1 MKYSNQ
7 LEVILFSRYSLKDLR
22 QKELIKWLGTTA
34 QSVIERQDEKAK
46 KINLRTLKGTPT
58 IYLS

>member
-7 LEVILFSRYSLKDLR
+7 WEVILFSKYSLKDLR
-22 QKELIKWLGTTA
+22 QKALVRWLGTTA
-34 QSVIERQDEKAK
+34 QLVIERQDEKAR
-46 KINLRTLKGTPT
+46 KINLQTLKGTPA